1 MPRRKSGSVCVR
13 CGAFKKAAFSR
24 CSQCGFQPETD
35 YEAARSLILSE
46 KTIIGDMEVG
56 QTPEALQD
64 IAAAIRRGRPFP
76 IDGELQKQVVRA
88 YYKYLKANPPSKWP
102 VRRMLK
108 WAAILIIIL
117 TLAAVIIWWLW
128 VRKS

>member
-1 MPRRKSGSVCVR
+1 MLKRKSASVCVR
-13 CGAFKKAAFSR
+13 CGAFKKTAFSH
-24 CSQCGFQPETD
+24 CKQCGFQPKSD

-46 KTIIGDMEVG
+46 KAVIGDMEVG

-102 VRRMLK
+102 LRRVLK
-108 WAAILIIIL
+108 WTAIVFIMIG
-117 TLAAVIIWWLW
+117 LAAVIGWWLW
-128 VRKS
+128 IRKS

>member
-13 CGAFKKAAFSR
+13 CGAFKNSAFSR
-24 CSQCGFQPETD
+24 CKQCEFQPETD

-46 KTIIGDMEVG
+46 TRVIGDIEVG
-56 QTPEALQD
+56 HTPEELQD

-88 YYKYLKANPPSKWP
+88 YYKHLKANPPSKWP
-102 VRRMLK
+102 LRRVLK
-108 WAAILIIIL
+108 WAAVVIINVAM
-117 TLAAVIIWWLW
+117 AAVIIGWFWI
-128 VRKS
+128 RKS